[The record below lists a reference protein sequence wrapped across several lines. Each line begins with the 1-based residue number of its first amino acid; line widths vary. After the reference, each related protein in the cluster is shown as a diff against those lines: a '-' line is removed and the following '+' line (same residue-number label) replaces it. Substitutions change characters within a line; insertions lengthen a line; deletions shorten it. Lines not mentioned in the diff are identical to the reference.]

1 MQHPFSYRFYLETVS
16 NHSRNAHSSQSN
28 QRMWSGCGCKYCDLT
43 NWIVNFHHKASS
55 QILPPLSWCFKTNM
69 MRLMWLSVYC
79 VHLHPAF
86 KDLCLEWVSLCDERV
101 IRFHVLHELRH
112 DVSVDSP
119 CKLHFTVTVKICCS
133 FFMFLWSSAAHFI
146 LHLITADDGMRN
158 SSRERGGDGKK
169 WKRGEKKGRAEGNR
183 KRRRLM
189 DVYRVA

>member
-16 NHSRNAHSSQSN
+16 NHSQNAHSSQSN
-28 QRMWSGCGCKYCDLT
+28 QRMWSGYGCKYCDLT
-43 NWIVNFHHKASS
+43 NWIVNFSHKASS

-69 MRLMWLSVYC
+69 MRLMWRSVYC

-169 WKRGEKKGRAEGNR
+169 RKRGRAEGNR